1 MGHVILK
8 NIFIS
13 FLLFSFWNI
22 CQATEFHVDKSRQ
35 NLVKFISDAPVE
47 DIEGVTGNID
57 GYLFWED
64 SDTLGTSEI
73 YFEVDLSTVDTGIG
87 LRNRHMRENYL
98 EIDKYPMTY
107 FKGKL
112 IRKTHEQSGIL
123 SVTAEGVMFI
133 HGIEQKKSI
142 QANLIPEE
150 GGFHI
155 ETNFSVALPDYDIE
169 VPQLMFLKINENI
182 QLELDFYLKRISQ
195 QE

>member
-1 MGHVILK
+1 MNRKLILVIIVLTFW
-8 NIFIS
+8 I
-13 FLLFSFWNI
+13 FSF
-22 CQATEFHVDKSRQ
+22 ATEYHVDKSRS

-47 DIEGVTGNID
+47 DIEGVTGDID
-57 GYLFWED
+57 GYMFWED

-73 YFEVDLSTVDTGIG
+73 YFEVDLNTVDTGIG

-98 EIDKYPMTY
+98 ETDKYPTTY

-112 IRKTHEQSGIL
+112 IRKTHEQTGNL
-123 SVTAEGVMFI
+123 SVTAEGIMFI
-133 HGIEQKKSI
+133 HGIEQNKSI

-150 GGFHI
+150 DGFRI
-155 ETNFSVALPDYDIE
+155 KTSFSVAWPDYDIE

-182 QLELDFYLKRISQ
+182 QLELDFYLKKINQ

>member
-1 MGHVILK
+1 MYRKLIFVIFVL
-8 NIFIS
+8 S
-13 FLLFSFWNI
+13 VWSFSF
-22 CQATEFHVDKSRQ
+22 AAEYHVDKTRP

-47 DIEGVTGNID
+47 DIKGVTGDID

-64 SDTLGTSEI
+64 SDTLGSNEI

-98 EIDKYPMTY
+98 ETDKYPMTY

-169 VPQLMFLKINENI
+169 VPQLMFLKINEI
-182 QLELDFYLKRISQ
+182 IKLELDVYLKKISK

>member
-1 MGHVILK
+1 MYRKLIFVIFVL
-8 NIFIS
+8 S
-13 FLLFSFWNI
+13 VWSFSF
-22 CQATEFHVDKSRQ
+22 AAEYHVDKTRP
-35 NLVKFISDAPVE
+35 NLVKFISDALVE
-47 DIEGVTGNID
+47 DIEGVTGDID

-64 SDTLGTSEI
+64 GDTLGTSEI
-73 YFEVDLSTVDTGIG
+73 YFEVDLNTVDTGIG

-98 EIDKYPMTY
+98 ETDKYPMTY

-155 ETNFSVALPDYDIE
+155 KTSFSVALPDYDIE
-169 VPQLMFLKINENI
+169 VPQLMFLKINEI
-182 QLELDFYLKRISQ
+182 IKLELDVYLKKISK